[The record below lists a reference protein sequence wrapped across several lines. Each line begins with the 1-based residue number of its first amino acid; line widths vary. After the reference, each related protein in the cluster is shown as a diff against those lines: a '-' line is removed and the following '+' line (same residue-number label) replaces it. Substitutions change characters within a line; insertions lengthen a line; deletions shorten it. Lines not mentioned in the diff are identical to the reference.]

1 MVNLQEEKDL
11 KNTVKISGRRFEESP
26 FLARYNSSKT
36 VRGVYANRFFAVY
49 NGEDFMS
56 KYWLLRRKALIFDV
70 PEKPIEIT
78 GPDAERFLEKILTRR
93 VSGIREGRGFYALA
107 CTPKGGIFMDGV
119 LFKLGHNKYWYVQ
132 ADGPFETWLLAHC
145 SGYDVEI
152 SDPNSR
158 VLQIQGP
165 LSIEIM
171 KAASGGEIDESMSY
185 YQSGYFNIGGQRLFV
200 SRSGFTNELGFEIY
214 CNGAATDHL
223 GLWDH
228 LMSHGEPFGMEFSST
243 RAMTIRRIEGGIL
256 GNTTDMDTNMT
267 PYEAGLGSFVN
278 LSKGDFVGRDALV
291 KADKRPLLMGL
302 TCAGATPNSSCDVI
316 YGDRI
321 VGTVTAGVPS
331 PTLGLGIGY
340 VKFKTPG
347 DWAGKEM
354 KLRFSDGK
362 EYNCSIVGLPFFD
375 KDHLIVRGIDR
386 KIP

>member
-1 MVNLQEEKDL
+1 
-11 KNTVKISGRRFEESP
+11 
-26 FLARYNSSKT
+26 
-36 VRGVYANRFFAVY
+36 
-49 NGEDFMS
+49 
-56 KYWLLRRKALIFDV
+56 
-70 PEKPIEIT
+70 
-78 GPDAERFLEKILTRR
+78 
-93 VSGIREGRGFYALA
+93 
-107 CTPKGGIFMDGV
+107 
-119 LFKLGHNKYWYVQ
+119 
-132 ADGPFETWLLAHC
+132 
-145 SGYDVEI
+145 
-152 SDPNSR
+152 
-158 VLQIQGP
+158 
-165 LSIEIM
+165 
-171 KAASGGEIDESMSY
+171 
-185 YQSGYFNIGGQRLFV
+185 
-200 SRSGFTNELGFEIY
+200 
-214 CNGAATDHL
+214 
-223 GLWDH
+223 
-228 LMSHGEPFGMEFSST
+228 MSHGEPFGMEFSST
-243 RAMTIRRIEGGIL
+243 RALTIRRIEGGIL

>member
-1 MVNLQEEKDL
+1 MVNLQEDKDF
-11 KNTVKISGRRFEESP
+11 KNNVKISGRRFEESP
-26 FLARYNSSKT
+26 FITRYNSSKT

-49 NGEDFMS
+49 NGEDFLS

-78 GPDAERFLEKILTRR
+78 GPDAERFLEKILTRK
-93 VSGIREGRGFYALA
+93 VSGIKEGRGFYALA
-107 CTPKGGIFMDGV
+107 CTPNGGIFMDGV
-119 LFKLGHNKYWYVQ
+119 LFKLGHEKYWYVQ
-132 ADGPFETWLLAHC
+132 ADGPLETWLLANC
-145 SGYDVEI
+145 GGYDIEI

-185 YQSGYFNIGGQRLFV
+185 YQSGYFNIGGQTLFV

-256 GNTTDMDTNMT
+256 GNTTDMDTSMT
-267 PYEAGLGSFVN
+267 PYGAGLGSFVN
-278 LSKGDFVGRDALV
+278 LTKGDFVGRDALV
-291 KADKRPLLMGL
+291 KADKRRLLMGL
-302 TCAGATPNSSCDVI
+302 TCADATPNSSCEVI
-316 YGDRI
+316 YGDMI
-321 VGTVTAGVPS
+321 LGTVTTGVPS

-354 KLRFSDGK
+354 KLRFSNGK
-362 EYNCSIVGLPFFD
+362 EFNCSIVDLPFFD